1 MNVNGTPLEDDDY
14 GVVSGSTKVTLKKA
28 YLDTLSVGEYDV
40 GILFNDGNFT
50 STKLTIAE
58 SSGDGGSNT
67 MMFVAIGAVIAVVA
81 LVAVYFVF
89 VRKP

>member
-1 MNVNGTPLEDDDY
+1 MNQKENQKQLMTIY
-14 GVVSGSTKVTLKKA
+14 SS
-28 YLDTLSVGEYDV
+28 
-40 GILFNDGNFT
+40 
-50 STKLTIAE
+50 KLTIAE